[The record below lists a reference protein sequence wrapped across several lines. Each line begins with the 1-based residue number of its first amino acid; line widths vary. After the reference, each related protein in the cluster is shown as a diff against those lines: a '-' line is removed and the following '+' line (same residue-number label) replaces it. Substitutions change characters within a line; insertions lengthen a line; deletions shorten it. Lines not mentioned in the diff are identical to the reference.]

1 MIYRLTFFV
10 VALFIRPSF
19 ASEWNQGLSLSI
31 VQQQQ
36 RFQINNEETHLAIRS
51 PSFQYMVSNGPWSV
65 NLSFNEGDAGESQLN
80 SGNNSRYSLRFEQS
94 SYSLFL
100 DYGLDDYWFS
110 MGYLTS
116 SETQAYWASADN
128 IRTLSGNDIDIQSI
142 VIEAG
147 SGWYFSD
154 SQFTASIA
162 FTHQAIEEAF
172 NFFQS
177 TSVPLSA
184 TSFNNDEYNEN
195 AYVGDLRLQY
205 QYYVPLNEQG
215 HGVIGIGIQHS
226 ETLDGSAN
234 ISQTSKVRVAGNQ
247 LLSNED
253 ELYIESASESTSIQI
268 QLGYLLDYG
277 SINLAADKLVDDD
290 WRDALIEL
298 GITLYF

>member
-10 VALFIRPSF
+10 VALLIRPSF

-36 RFQINNEETHLAIRS
+36 RFQINNEETHLAVRS
-51 PSFQYMVSNGPWSV
+51 PNFQYLVSKGPWSV
-65 NLSFNEGDAGESQLN
+65 NLSFNEGNASESQLN

-100 DYGLDDYWFS
+100 DYGLDDYWLS

-116 SETQAYWASADN
+116 SETQAYWASADS

-195 AYVGDLRLQY
+195 AYIGDLRLQY
-205 QYYVPLNEQG
+205 QYYLPLNEQG

>member
-234 ISQTSKVRVAGNQ
+234 ISQTTQVRVTGNQ